1 MEAVEKLTQ
10 TNAAY
15 EKEQHRLQK
24 DLTQSRKDIKE
35 AQDDRRKL
43 QEEVRHLKDAL
54 DVATSTRVC
63 LIVNKLTSAIKERG
77 GGGGGSGWRV

>member
-1 MEAVEKLTQ
+1 MEAVEKLTE

-15 EKEQHRLQK
+15 EKEQHRLQR

-43 QEEVRHLKDAL
+43 QEEVRHLRDAL
-54 DVATSTRVC
+54 DVATSTKVWCFFFSTKILRSWLGGRV
-63 LIVNKLTSAIKERG
+63 
-77 GGGGGSGWRV
+77 